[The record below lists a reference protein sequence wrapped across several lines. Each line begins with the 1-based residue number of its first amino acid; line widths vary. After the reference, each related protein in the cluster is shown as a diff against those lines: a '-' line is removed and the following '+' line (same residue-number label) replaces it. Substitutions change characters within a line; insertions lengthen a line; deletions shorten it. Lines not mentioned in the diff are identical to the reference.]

1 MLLVNTVLRR
11 WDTSLMES
19 LLSETNLADAT
30 ATQKPVVTRS
40 RMSIMTGDGELT
52 PEEQLTEA

>member
-19 LLSETNLADAT
+19 LLSETNLADA
-30 ATQKPVVTRS
+30 ASTQRPLVSRS
-40 RMSIMTGDGELT
+40 RMSIMTGDGELN